1 MACMCL
7 RLEDGKRVFLLT
19 QTLRVA
25 KLRNSIMTQVK
36 LGTPRACSK
45 VLRVRTLTLVQLV
58 AGACAAM
65 GAQNAF
71 AQNVDQN
78 LPEVV
83 VTAARS
89 EQIVSD
95 ALPSTSLIARSDI
108 EKSPAS
114 DVVSLLKMQA
124 GVVIRQ
130 YGPQGNAVSVN
141 LRGGDPRH
149 TLVLI
154 DGVPMNSLSAG
165 TGALEQI
172 PLAAIER
179 IEIVRGN
186 VSALYGSQATGGVVQ
201 VFTRKVGSGQDAT
214 IRVAAGSGNQRQ
226 ASIQV
231 RGGSD
236 KVQATFGI
244 SHDEVKA
251 VSAQNPVD
259 SYNPANPDKD
269 GYKNNSANGSV
280 RYRPNDN
287 NEFGIQFFESLG
299 KNNYDDDGGSA
310 TTGLQWNKTR
320 VQNISLYANNRIT
333 DNWKSTLRV
342 SQYTDRSDDYDTQPL
357 WTDGYSLYQ
366 ARSKE
371 ISWQNDVHTNAGDFI
386 VGVSRTN
393 QRLTTDSTY
402 NNTFR
407 GTTSAWAGYV
417 LDKNRHHLQL
427 NARTDKLSDLQR
439 ENTGAINYGFDI
451 NPNWRVLAGYSNGF
465 SAPTLNDLYATST
478 YANPNPNLK
487 PERSVYSQVGLQY
500 TDEHFTGRLTAFE
513 THYRDK
519 IAYVYG
525 SDFKS
530 TPVNLNQAKARGVEW
545 HGTYNLNGWA
555 LDVGLNYQ
563 DVKDSSTGKRL
574 LRQPR
579 VLASLGLGK
588 SWGKWVTQIN
598 WQGQGDMLDWNGKL
612 SGYGVMN
619 AAAFYNVSKDVKL
632 GLTVGNVFN
641 RHYQPL
647 YGYNAMP
654 RNVLLSLQYQPKW

>member
-1 MACMCL
+1 MTLFNHSTRSACKKSARAL
-7 RLEDGKRVFLLT
+7 KLNSHLGRSPLNTRLIT
-19 QTLRVA
+19 HAVA
-25 KLRNSIMTQVK
+25 S
-36 LGTPRACSK
+36 
-45 VLRVRTLTLVQLV
+45 
-58 AGACAAM
+58 ACALIGGMNLAY
-65 GAQNAF
+65 AQTSTE
-71 AQNVDQN
+71 V
-78 LPEVV
+78 PEVV

-95 ALPSTSLIARSDI
+95 ALPSTTVISRADI
-108 EKSPAS
+108 EKAPVS
-114 DVVSLLKMQA
+114 DVASLLKMQA

-130 YGPQGNAVSVN
+130 YGTQGKTVSVN
-141 LRGGDPRH
+141 IRGGDPRH

-154 DGVPMNSLSAG
+154 DGVPMNSLSSG

-214 IRVAAGSGNQRQ
+214 IRIAAGSGNQRQ
-226 ASIQV
+226 ASVQV

-244 SHDEVKA
+244 SNDEVKA
-251 VSAQNPVD
+251 VSVQNPVD
-259 SYNPANPDKD
+259 SDNPANPDKD

-287 NEFGIQFFESLG
+287 NEFGVQFFESQG
-299 KNNYDDDGGSA
+299 KNQYDDDGGSL
-310 TTGLQWNKTR
+310 TTGVQSNKTR
-320 VQNISLYANNRIT
+320 VQNISLYANNRLT
-333 DNWKSTLRV
+333 DNWKSSLRV
-342 SQYTDRSDDYDTQPL
+342 SQYTDRSDDYDNQPL
-357 WTDGYSLYQ
+357 YTDGYSLYQ
-366 ARSKE
+366 ARTKE
-371 ISWQNDVHTNAGDFI
+371 ISWQNDVHTSAGDFI
-386 VGVSRTN
+386 AGVSRTN

-427 NARTDKLSDLQR
+427 NARTDKLSDLKR

-451 NPNWRVLAGYSNGF
+451 NPSWRVLAGYSNGF

-478 YANPNPNLK
+478 YAKPNPSLK
-487 PERSVYSQVGLQY
+487 PEHSVYTQVGVQY
-500 TDEHFTGRLTAFE
+500 SSEHFTGRLTAFE

-525 SDFKS
+525 SDYKS
-530 TPVNLNQAKARGVEW
+530 TPVNLNKAKARGVEW
-545 HGTYNLNGWA
+545 LGSYHRDGWS

-563 DVKDSSTGKRL
+563 DVKDSTTGKRL

-579 VLASLGLGK
+579 VLASIGVGK
-588 SWGKWVTQIN
+588 SWGKWSTQVN
-598 WQGQGDMLDWNGKL
+598 WQGQGNMLDWNGQL
-612 SGYGVMN
+612 AGYGIMN
-619 AAAFYNVSKDVKL
+619 ADVFYNVSKDVKL
-632 GLTVGNVFN
+632 GLTVGNLFN
-641 RHYQPL
+641 RHYHPL